1 MANCDNSDINRLIE
15 KLEST
20 VELFASNSEEVSFSL
35 NLNGHKHEY
44 ILMDDKQILQVF
56 NNLFRNAIQ
65 AIPDGRNGLVNVSLS
80 LDGENVLI
88 EIRDNGC
95 GIPPENRT
103 EMFRPNF
110 TTKTS
115 GMGLGLAIVK
125 NILLAARGDIWFES
139 EENVGT
145 SFFVTIPLYKEEDFS
160 KDEV

>member
-1 MANCDNSDINRLIE
+1 
-15 KLEST
+15 
-20 VELFASNSEEVSFSL
+20 
-35 NLNGHKHEY
+35 
-44 ILMDDKQILQVF
+44 MDDKQILQVF

-65 AIPDGRNGLVNVSLS
+65 AIPDGRNGLVNVSLNVEE
-80 LDGENVLI
+80 ENVLI

-95 GIPPENRT
+95 GIPKENRA

-125 NILLAARGDIWFES
+125 NILLAAKGDIWFES

-145 SFFVTIPLYKEEDFS
+145 SFFVRIPLYKD
-160 KDEV
+160 DL